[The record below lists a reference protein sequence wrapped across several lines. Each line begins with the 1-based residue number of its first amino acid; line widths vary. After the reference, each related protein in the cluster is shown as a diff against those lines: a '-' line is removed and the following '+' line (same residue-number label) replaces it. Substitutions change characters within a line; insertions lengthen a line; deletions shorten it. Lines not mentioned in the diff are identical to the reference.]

1 MPQCDAH
8 YITQK
13 NKNQSKYL
21 YEITPSASSAKNINN
36 YDQGG
41 NTHDT
46 HKNTKRT
53 GCVPDIDTICR
64 RMHRHNTEIQRRRN
78 NRRPHH

>member
-21 YEITPSASSAKNINN
+21 CEITPSELLHKNINN
-36 YDQGG
+36 YNQGG
-41 NTHDT
+41 KTHDA

-53 GCVPDIDTICR
+53 GCVPRSGPGRR

-78 NRRPHH
+78 NRRTNN